1 MVEKELSLQNDNS
14 KLNGDANA
22 LQIDT
27 KQRPEI
33 IESTIKSQTP
43 PPPNEPITEVSTDSN
58 DDQDNSFKLLQFP
71 MGKGWFAQVSWII
84 TWPIHLIFRFTIPD
98 CENPKFKKW
107 FPVTFSMCIVWI
119 GSLSYLVAWFITV
132 VGE

>member
-43 PPPNEPITEVSTDSN
+43 PNEPITEVSTDSN
-58 DDQDNSFKLLQFP
+58 SDQDNSFKLLQFP